1 MARATSGPSM
11 APALSRARCTP
22 KAVARPSGRLLSEM
36 STSRGTA
43 RAPLAARSN
52 ATTPAMSGHEAPAA
66 SMARRDTAE
75 APYPARAISFE
86 RPVRSTATPLASRS
100 SAVTPW

>member
-1 MARATSGPSM
+1 MASAASGPSM

-43 RAPLAARSN
+43 RAPLAARST

-66 SMARRDTAE
+66 SSPSRHAAD
-75 APYPARAISFE
+75 AP
-86 RPVRSTATPLASRS
+86 
-100 SAVTPW
+100 